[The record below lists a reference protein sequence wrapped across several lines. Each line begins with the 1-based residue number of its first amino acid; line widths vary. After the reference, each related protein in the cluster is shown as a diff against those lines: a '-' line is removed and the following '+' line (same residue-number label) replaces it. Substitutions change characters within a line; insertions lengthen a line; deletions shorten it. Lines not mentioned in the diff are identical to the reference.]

1 MLSTI
6 ASYFQDI
13 NAQKEMNT
21 DCNTCNF
28 YVFDE
33 EYEDYYCQVNMDED
47 DYVRLMTDS
56 RYSCP
61 YYQSDD
67 EYKVVRKQM

>member
-1 MLSTI
+1 MGS
-6 ASYFQDI
+6 
-13 NAQKEMNT
+13 
-21 DCNTCNF
+21 DCNNCNF

-47 DYVRLMTDS
+47 DYVRLLTDQ